1 LSPVSSTNDE
11 PELLLERMDD
21 IVILTLNRPHR
32 RNALSSTLLVSLA
45 QTLWELAEEGG
56 VRCAV
61 MRGAGDKAFSAGMDL
76 SALPEG
82 LPADLQKQI
91 EDKGPL
97 QVGLDAVEDCPFPVI
112 AMIRGY
118 CIGGGCET
126 SMACDLRV
134 GAEGCRMG
142 MPPARLGIVY
152 PPEGI
157 HRFIRNLGYPTA
169 KRVFLTARLFEAAEA
184 KEMGMLDYLVPGEE
198 LEDFTLRLARDI
210 AANAPLSVAGI
221 KRSMRIMTAMTPLG
235 REERAEID
243 AIMGRALASEDARE
257 GIAAFREKRDP
268 VFKGE

>member
-1 LSPVSSTNDE
+1 MNDE
-11 PELLLERMDD
+11 KELLVERADD
-21 IVILTLNRPHR
+21 IAILTLNRPHR
-32 RNALSSTLLVSLA
+32 RNALSSTLLVSIA
-45 QTLWELAEEGG
+45 QTLRELAQEGG
-56 VRCAV
+56 IRCAV

-76 SALPEG
+76 SALPAG
-82 LPADLQKQI
+82 LPEDIQKQI
-91 EDKGPL
+91 ETKGPL
-97 QVGLDAVEDCPFPVI
+97 QLGLDAVEDSPFPVI

-118 CIGGGCET
+118 CIGAGCET

-152 PPEGI
+152 PPEGM
-157 HRFIRNLGYPTA
+157 HRFIRNLGYPIT
-169 KRVFLTARLFEAAEA
+169 KKVFFTARLFEAAEA

-198 LEDFTLRLARDI
+198 LEDFTMRLARDI
-210 AANAPLSVAGI
+210 AANAPLAVSGI

-235 REERAEID
+235 EEERNEIA
-243 AIMGRALASEDARE
+243 AIMGKALTSDDARE

>member
-1 LSPVSSTNDE
+1 MNDE
-11 PELLLERMDD
+11 MELLVERVDD
-21 IVILTLNRPHR
+21 IAVLTLNRPHR

-45 QTLWELAEEGG
+45 RTLWGLADEDQ
-56 VRCAV
+56 VRCAII
-61 MRGAGDKAFSAGMDL
+61 RGAGDKAFSAGMDL
-76 SALPEG
+76 SALPAGIPE
-82 LPADLQKQI
+82 DLQKQI
-91 EDKGPL
+91 ETKGPL
-97 QVGLDAVEDCPFPVI
+97 QLGLDAVEDCPFPVI

-118 CIGGGCET
+118 CIGGGCEA

-152 PPEGI
+152 PPEGM

-169 KRVFLTARLFEAAEA
+169 KKVFLTARFFEAAEA

-198 LEDFTLRLARDI
+198 LEEFTMQLARDI
-210 AANAPLSVAGI
+210 AANAPLAVAGI
-221 KRSMRIMTAMTPLG
+221 KRSMRIMTAMTPLAE
-235 REERAEID
+235 EERNEIA
-243 AIMGRALASEDARE
+243 AIMGKALASDDARE